1 MSTQSSRRDFLKTSA
16 LVFGAGMTASAGLGG
31 VKAARAAAQ
40 QATDSKL
47 YEVLDRGV
55 LIVGTGSTNPPWHF
69 EDEQGNL
76 IGFDIEMARLLAKG
90 LFDNPD
96 QIEFVR
102 QASDARIPNLQTNKV
117 DIVFQFM
124 TVNAQR
130 AQLVEF
136 SIPYYRE
143 GVGTLL
149 AAGSPYSGAL
159 DMAEAGSDVT
169 VSILQNVYAEEF
181 IHQVMP
187 GAQVLQFD
195 SQANVIQALD
205 SGRVD
210 AAAVDDSTVRWLVK
224 QDPAK
229 YKAGNFAWSPQTYSA
244 AMRAGDP
251 IWLNFVNT
259 VLREGMVGVEFNH
272 YAEAFNRFFGVELA
286 PPPIGFPVE
295 YGGFRQLM

>member
-1 MSTQSSRRDFLKTSA
+1 
-16 LVFGAGMTASAGLGG
+16 
-31 VKAARAAAQ
+31 
-40 QATDSKL
+40 
-47 YEVLDRGV
+47 
-55 LIVGTGSTNPPWHF
+55 
-69 EDEQGNL
+69 
-76 IGFDIEMARLLAKG
+76 
-90 LFDNPD
+90 
-96 QIEFVR
+96 
-102 QASDARIPNLQTNKV
+102 
-117 DIVFQFM
+117 M

-149 AAGSPYSGAL
+149 AADSPYSGAL
-159 DMAEAGSDVT
+159 DMAEAGGDVT

-181 IHQVMP
+181 IHSVMP
-187 GAQVLQFD
+187 EAQVLQFD

-229 YKAGNFAWSPQTYSA
+229 YKAGNFAWSPQTYAA

-259 VLREGMVGVEFNH
+259 VLREGMVGVEFDF
-272 YAEAFNRFFGVELA
+272 YADAFNRFFGVELA